1 MQINDINIQSCAL
14 ICEFTASVWTAR
26 KLDRQVTKET
36 NDAKSATADA
46 SRTNKNLMAS
56 RSELSDIQTLVTK
69 VRNFV
74 VDNTL
79 PWSNNGQRL
88 LPTSKFIAFDQEMNK
103 MKEQFDNVVES
114 FVKIYPTLITAQA
127 MSLGAMF
134 NRADYPPASD
144 IARRF
149 AFNYDYFP
157 VPSSGDFRVDVGNMA
172 ASDLK
177 ERLEKMATARVD
189 AAMGDLKAR
198 LGDHL
203 RRMSE
208 RLVTDTDPKTG
219 EPKHRKFT
227 STLVTSAYD
236 LCDLAKGL
244 NVNNDP
250 SLTQAVKILE
260 NALSGTTSE
269 TLRTDDI
276 KRADVKKQVDSL
288 LSAFDFGPLEG

>member
-1 MQINDINIQSCAL
+1 M
-14 ICEFTASVWTAR
+14 
-26 KLDRQVTKET
+26 
-36 NDAKSATADA
+36 
-46 SRTNKNLMAS
+46 
-56 RSELSDIQTLVTK
+56 
-69 VRNFV
+69 
-74 VDNTL
+74 
-79 PWSNNGQRL
+79 
-88 LPTSKFIAFDQEMNK
+88 
-103 MKEQFDNVVES
+103 VES

-276 KRADVKKQVDSL
+276 KRAEVKAQVDSL
-288 LSAFDFGPLEG
+288 LGQWDFGPLEG